1 MKLRS
6 MQIRQ
11 PPEVVEA
18 FKTYANSL
26 FAAHGVGAT
35 ASGGDKRVSH
45 WWGSFTDHYG
55 ESDLLRAMA
64 EMEGREPFREVR
76 REKADEIPAG
86 YFLCQS
92 SPLVIKIAGSG
103 PRKTDYLLS
112 RAPSRAAWLEAVRTG
127 PGLPVPPMPENA
139 SEREWLEAAMDAA
152 EVRGLAPTPELL
164 ATAIQHWRQA

>member
-18 FKTYANSL
+18 FKTYAKGRGMSM
-26 FAAHGVGAT
+26 T
-35 ASGGDKRVSH
+35 ALISH
-45 WWGSFTDHYG
+45 WIRAAIAERPGPLPTAPGIPVAAIQGPAVMTAPPGWG
-55 ESDLLRAMA
+55 
-64 EMEGREPFREVR
+64 V
-76 REKADEIPAG
+76 
-86 YFLCQS
+86 
-92 SPLVIKIAGSG
+92 
-103 PRKTDYLLS
+103 
-112 RAPSRAAWLEAVRTG
+112 APSRAAWLEAVRTG